1 MKKELLKYLEELK
14 EKYNTIG
21 MRDIAKRS
29 VIKEIIK
36 HIEDIEKKK
45 EKNEK

>member
-1 MKKELLKYLEELK
+1 MKKELLRYLNELL
-14 EKYNTIG
+14 EKYSKVG

-36 HIEDIEKKK
+36 HIEEIKK
-45 EKNEK
+45 EGKK

>member
-1 MKKELLKYLEELK
+1 MKKELLKYLNELL
-14 EKYNTIG
+14 EKYPNVG

-36 HIEDIEKKK
+36 HIEDIGKKK
-45 EKNEK
+45 AKNEK